1 MITRSQFAI
10 LCLLI
15 VGSWALTFFLL
26 RPGCNPSHQPGDTL
40 SHTSDT
46 VYLLGIDTVIIKEF
60 HYSKE
65 TKTEVPV
72 LTDQGKDSVLQDH
85 YTLREYDSTIE
96 KPGNYRARMRLSM
109 LANKLTALQLDFEN
123 LRPTVINNTTIV
135 DPGRFKLYMGGF
147 LEPETPSTD
156 AGLSFSG
163 IPANGKSIISVDY
176 SLTEK
181 FPDNLRVRYQ
191 RLLSFGKKLRP
202 P

>member
-1 MITRSQFAI
+1 MSSRQFATI
-10 LCLLI
+10 CFLI
-15 VGSWALTFFLL
+15 VGLWAVSFFAT
-26 RPGCNPSHQPGDTL
+26 RSGCNSPVQPGDTL

-46 VYLLGIDTVIIKEF
+46 IYLLGKDTVIIKEF

-72 LTDQGKDSVLQDH
+72 LTDKDKDSVLQDH

-96 KPGNYRARMRLSM
+96 KLGNYRARMKLSL
-109 LANKLTALQLDFEN
+109 LANHLTGLQLEFEN
-123 LRPTVINNTTIV
+123 LRPTVINNNTIV
-135 DPGRFKLYMGGF
+135 APGRFKLYVGGF
-147 LEPETPSTD
+147 LETEAPSTD

-163 IPANGKSIISVDY
+163 IPANQKSIISFDY